1 MPILFNLFYIT
12 VTVVPLI
19 IAYGV
24 IGIVLLAIF
33 KKPIS
38 IISIVVFTG
47 AGTACGFGVMLI
59 YLIMFW
65 SLIGE
70 PDSPGAI
77 GGMFVA
83 GGIAAISGSFTAVK
97 LLDRFMKTLRE

>member
-19 IAYGV
+19 AAYGV

-33 KKPIS
+33 KKPIN
-38 IISIVVFTG
+38 IISIVIFTG
-47 AGTACGFGVMLI
+47 AGTTCGFGVMLI

-65 SLIGE
+65 ILIGE
-70 PDSPGAI
+70 PHSWGTI

-83 GGIAAISGSFTAVK
+83 GGIAAISGSLIAVK
-97 LLDRFMKTLRE
+97 LLERFMKTLRE